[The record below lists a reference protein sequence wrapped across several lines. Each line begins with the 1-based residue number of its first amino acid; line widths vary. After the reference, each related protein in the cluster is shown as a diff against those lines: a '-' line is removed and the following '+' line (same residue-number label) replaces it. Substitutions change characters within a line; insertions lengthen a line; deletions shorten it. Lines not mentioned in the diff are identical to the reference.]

1 MRGLIS
7 VQLGFAEYRFVLK
20 PSSIS
25 LGRGSEN
32 RMNPNM
38 PAAFREYMTLERA
51 RSGEQEIS
59 VAEYQRWLQLKRVL
73 NRHFQPGVQ
82 DSHEDRRESVRVP
95 ARLRAAFQSNG
106 EIRESLMQNIS
117 RGGLFISTTE
127 PLPLGT
133 KVEIRV
139 HTEESGENIDVKAE
153 VASHIAGPGLMNED
167 LGMGV
172 RFIELNESQA
182 KAIDELYEHSLRRA
196 IKP

>member
-1 MRGLIS
+1 
-7 VQLGFAEYRFVLK
+7 
-20 PSSIS
+20 
-25 LGRGSEN
+25 
-32 RMNPNM
+32 MNPNM

-95 ARLRAAFQSNG
+95 ARLRVAFQSDG

-127 PLPLGT
+127 PLPFGT

-182 KAIDELYEHSLRRA
+182 KAIDELYEHSLRQA
-196 IKP
+196 ITP

>member
-1 MRGLIS
+1 
-7 VQLGFAEYRFVLK
+7 
-20 PSSIS
+20 
-25 LGRGSEN
+25 
-32 RMNPNM
+32 MNPNM
-38 PAAFREYMTLERA
+38 PAAFREYMTLERV

-95 ARLRAAFQSNG
+95 ARLRVAFQSDG

-182 KAIDELYEHSLRRA
+182 KAIDELYEHSLRQA
-196 IKP
+196 ITP